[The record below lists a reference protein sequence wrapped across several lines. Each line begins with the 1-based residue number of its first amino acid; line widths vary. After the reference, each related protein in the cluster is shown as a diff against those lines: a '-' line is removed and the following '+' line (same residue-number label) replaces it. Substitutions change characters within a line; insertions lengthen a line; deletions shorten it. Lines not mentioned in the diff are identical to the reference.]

1 MLSVE
6 SVPKIVPDFA
16 EVKATVVPLENV
28 CEMAVNDRQLILASS
43 AIAQIVLKVI
53 CADQEELQSKF
64 ERMKEVLRNF
74 FEFVRLSTNLSLAEL
89 IYSIWLVSRFSEKEA
104 ENKFKCMNQPL
115 VKEQCETVINESN
128 IGTVLLVSLEISQ
141 KVLRDRAKKNT
152 YWAHLFD
159 LSVENFNRSE
169 AAYLKWLDYSVWLDE
184 EIFNEMFQAMLL

>member
-104 ENKFKCMNQPL
+104 ENKFKCMN
-115 VKEQCETVINESN
+115 
-128 IGTVLLVSLEISQ
+128 
-141 KVLRDRAKKNT
+141 
-152 YWAHLFD
+152 
-159 LSVENFNRSE
+159 
-169 AAYLKWLDYSVWLDE
+169 
-184 EIFNEMFQAMLL
+184 